1 MRAAQAVKISSC
13 QGGRAVESSSRLA
26 METTASRA
34 TSPARARVRLCTSE
48 AMLYP
53 NLGVDAK
60 PSSGAASWLARSLP
74 PALFA
79 LLVLTVY
86 ADPLLT
92 PRVFVG
98 RDLVPYGLPIEK
110 ATHDAFARGRL
121 PAWNADVSGG
131 RPLFPNPNAGPFYPL
146 RPLLARVPFPMAM
159 RLFPVAHWVIAGLGA
174 YFLLRALGGSGAA
187 AWMAAV
193 TYAFSGVLVSEV
205 FYLPLQAGAA
215 LLPWTLWA
223 TARTSSNPWRKA
235 AMLGLVYGLLML
247 GGDVF
252 AIAIALL
259 ASALWI
265 LLGSRPQA
273 RARDAAALAGGL
285 LLAALLAAPQIV
297 ATALLVPETQRA
309 VVPLRLKEV
318 LGYTLSPWRLLELV
332 VPYPLGEVWTLDDHF
347 VWSRGPVQFFYA
359 TLFCGGF
366 ALVSLVG
373 LPDARNR
380 AVHFCRVL
388 FGVGAVLAVAGS
400 LVPASWGRWRSPV
413 PLRYPEKFSIAVVLA
428 LAIAAG
434 LGLDWFRGGR
444 RRTGWVLAV
453 AVGLT
458 AAAAAAALWPAGAGR
473 IAVAAVGTFAG
484 VAGEAGEQLPGALA
498 EAGLLWTFTLVA
510 LVLLSSP
517 GRARAVAA
525 LAILTAVP
533 IAANRRI
540 APAEHEAG
548 VFPPSLFARAIARR
562 DPTGAYRTIDEAA
575 YRPASALQLEGN
587 RASPWGTALTR
598 RRWGYH
604 AQSLWNR
611 GTIFNVDVDRGDFS
625 RLDSLRS
632 VSLFA
637 ASQPDGAPFFSALSL
652 RFGIRF
658 RDQEPLPGFH
668 RFGGDGLQDW
678 DENPDARPDIRL
690 LERWREEPGA
700 VAALGA
706 LPKMDAGEIVLE
718 TGRGASGAARTGE
731 LTVVERSPERL
742 TLDVSAPDATWLFV
756 LRGFWPYR
764 TVRVDGSPV
773 EGVPAQLAF
782 SAVPV
787 PAGRHRIDWL
797 EEVPGLDVSRWGPA
811 LFAALALALSVLRPS
826 ASGPRA

>member
-1 MRAAQAVKISSC
+1 
-13 QGGRAVESSSRLA
+13 
-26 METTASRA
+26 
-34 TSPARARVRLCTSE
+34 
-48 AMLYP
+48 MLYP

-60 PSSGAASWLARSLP
+60 PSSRVASWLARSLP
-74 PALFA
+74 PVLFT
-79 LLVLTVY
+79 LLVLAVY

-92 PRVFVG
+92 PRIFVG

-110 ATHDAFARGRL
+110 ATHDALARGRL

-131 RPLFPNPNAGPFYPL
+131 RPLFSNPNAGPLYPL
-146 RPLLARVPFPMAM
+146 RPLLSRVPFPLAM

-174 YFLLRALGGSGAA
+174 FFLLRALGRSGGAA
-187 AWMAAV
+187 WIAAA

-223 TARTSSNPWRKA
+223 TARPAATAWRKA
-235 AMLGLVYGLLML
+235 AVLGLVYGLMML

-252 AIAIALL
+252 AVAIALL

-265 LLGSRPQA
+265 LLASRPGA
-273 RARDAAALAGGL
+273 RARDAAALGGGL
-285 LLAALLAAPQIV
+285 VLAVLLAAPQIV
-297 ATALLVPETQRA
+297 ATALLVPQTQRA
-309 VVPLRLKEV
+309 VVPLRLKEI

-332 VPYPLGEVWTLDDHF
+332 VPFPLGEVWTLDDHF
-347 VWSRGPVQFFYA
+347 VWSRGPIQFFYA

-366 ALVSLVG
+366 AFVSLVG
-373 LPDARNR
+373 LPGRDRAAR
-380 AVHFCRVL
+380 FCRVL
-388 FGVGAVLAVAGS
+388 FGVGALLAIAGS
-400 LVPASWGRWRSPV
+400 LVPAAWGLWRSPV
-413 PLRYPEKFSIAVVLA
+413 PLRYPEKFSIAIELA
-428 LAIAAG
+428 LALAAG
-434 LGLDWFRGGR
+434 LGFDVFRGAGR
-444 RRTGWVLAV
+444 RMGWVLGV

-458 AAAAAAALWPAGAGR
+458 AAAGAAALWPAAAGR
-473 IAVAAVGTFAG
+473 IAVAAVRTFPA
-484 VAGEAGEQLPGALA
+484 VVGEAGEQLPGALA

-510 LVLLSSP
+510 LALLGGSGR
-517 GRARAVAA
+517 GRALAA

-540 APAEHEAG
+540 APAEHEAA
-548 VFPPSLFARAIARR
+548 VFPPSLFARAVARR
-562 DPTGAYRTIDEAA
+562 DPAGAYRTIDEAA

-604 AQSLWNR
+604 AQSLWGR

-668 RFGGDGLQDW
+668 RFGGDDLQDW

-690 LERWREEPGA
+690 LERWWEEPGA

-706 LPKMDAGEIVLE
+706 LPRMDAGEVVLE
-718 TGRGASGAARTGE
+718 TGRRASGTARPAE
-731 LTVVERSPERL
+731 LRILERSPERL
-742 TLDVSAPDATWLFV
+742 AFDVSAPDPTWLFV

-764 TVRVDGSPV
+764 TVRVDGVPV

-787 PAGRHRIDWL
+787 PAGRHRVDWV
-797 EEVPGLDVSRWGPA
+797 EEVPGFEVARWGPV
-811 LFAALALALSVLRPS
+811 LFAALALGLAAVRPS
-826 ASGPRA
+826 AIGPRA

>member
-1 MRAAQAVKISSC
+1 
-13 QGGRAVESSSRLA
+13 
-26 METTASRA
+26 METAARRA
-34 TSPARARVRLCTSE
+34 RSPTRVRVRLGTSE

-53 NLGVDAK
+53 NLGVDSK
-60 PSSGAASWLARSLP
+60 PSSGAAPWLARSLP
-74 PALFA
+74 PVLFV
-79 LLVLTVY
+79 LLVLSVY

-92 PRVFVG
+92 PRIFVG

-146 RPLLARVPFPMAM
+146 RPLLALVPFPLAM
-159 RLFPVAHWVIAGLGA
+159 RLFPIVHWAIAGVGA
-174 YFLLRALGGSGAA
+174 IFLLRALGGSAGAA
-187 AWMAAV
+187 WVAAV

-223 TARTSSNPWRKA
+223 TARTAGTVWRKA
-235 AMLGLVYGLLML
+235 AMLGLTYGLLML

-252 AIAIALL
+252 AIVVALL

-265 LLGSRPQA
+265 VFGAPPRA
-273 RARDAAALAGGL
+273 RARDAAALGGGL

-297 ATALLVPETQRA
+297 ATALLVPQTQRA
-309 VVPLRLKEV
+309 VVPLRLREV

-332 VPYPLGEVWTLDDHF
+332 VPYPLGEVWTLEDHR
-347 VWSRGPVQFFYA
+347 VWSRGPFQFFYA
-359 TLFCGGF
+359 TLYCGAF
-366 ALVSLVG
+366 AFVG
-373 LPDARNR
+373 LVAISGVRDRAAR
-380 AVHFCRVL
+380 FCRAL
-388 FGVGAVLAVAGS
+388 FCAGVALAIAGS
-400 LVPASWGRWRSPV
+400 FVPAAWGQWRSPV
-413 PLRYPEKFSIAVVLA
+413 PLRYPEKFSIAIVLA
-428 LAIAAG
+428 LALAAG
-434 LGLDWFRGGR
+434 IGFDWFHGRR
-444 RRTGWVLAV
+444 RRTGWVLGV
-453 AVGLT
+453 AIGLT
-458 AAAAAAALWPAGAGR
+458 VLAAAAALWPARAGR
-473 IAVAAVGTFAG
+473 AAVAAVGVSES
-484 VAGEAGEQLPGALA
+484 VAGEAAEQLPGALA
-498 EAGLLWTFTLVA
+498 EAGLLWTFTLVGLA
-510 LVLLSSP
+510 LLSAP
-517 GRARAVAA
+517 GRARTAAA
-525 LAILTAVP
+525 LVILTAIPV
-533 IAANRRI
+533 AATRRI
-540 APAEHEAG
+540 APAEHEAS
-548 VFPPSLFARAIARR
+548 VFPPTAFAREVARR
-562 DPTGAYRTIDEAA
+562 DPSGAYRTIDEAA
-575 YRPASALQLEGN
+575 YRAPTPLQAEGN
-587 RASPWGTALTR
+587 RASPWGTELTR

-604 AQSLWNR
+604 AQALWGR

-652 RFGIRF
+652 RFGLRF
-658 RDQEPLPGFH
+658 RDQLPLPGFR

-706 LPKMDAGEIVLE
+706 LPRMDAGEVVLE
-718 TGRGASGAARTGE
+718 TGRRASGSARAADLRI
-731 LTVVERSPERL
+731 VERSPERL
-742 TLDVSAPDATWLFV
+742 TLDVSAPDPTWLFV

-764 TVRVDGSPV
+764 TVRVDGTPV
-773 EGVPAQLAF
+773 EAMPAQLAF

-787 PAGRHRIDWL
+787 PAGRHRIDWR
-797 EEVPGLDVSRWGPA
+797 EEVPGFDVSRWGPV
-811 LFAALALALSVLRPS
+811 LFAALAIALSVRRPS